1 MKRLSPSDAAFLYGE
16 SRATP
21 MHVGGLHLYRPPK
34 GETAQTFVR
43 QLHAEV
49 VATPEFRKPFDQK
62 LAWPLAGLGL
72 PAWVDDPDFDV
83 DYHIR
88 HSALPAPGRYRELF
102 VLASRLH
109 GSLLD
114 RTRPLWEAHLIE
126 GLETGQFAL
135 YTKMHH
141 AMVDGVAAMRLLQ
154 SSLSEDPDDRS
165 HPHILEARARRAPR
179 EPDRISLHAAAEQ
192 LQNRL
197 GMIPGIT
204 RSLASMAKA
213 ARANGDGAMALPYQ
227 APRSPLNTRISG
239 ARRVVAQSYP
249 LDRIKEV
256 GKSFDATVNDVVLA
270 MSAGALRRYL
280 QETGG
285 LPERSLTAMTPV
297 SVRPADAEELGNAVS
312 AVVCNLGTAI
322 ADPAE
327 RMRAIRASM
336 AEGKA
341 MLKEMTFHQ
350 IMGYTMFVLGPM
362 TAPALFDVKQLLRPV
377 FNVVISNVPGPR
389 KPLYWRGARLEGMY
403 PISIVIHGMAVNITV
418 TSYVDSLDFGITACR
433 RSVPHVQRLIDYL
446 ADALAELEEAA
457 GRPRRG
463 ARGRRRPRA
472 R

>member
-1 MKRLSPSDAAFLYGE
+1 MKKRLSLSDAAFLYGE

-21 MHVGGLHLYRPPK
+21 MHVGGLHLYRPPA
-34 GETAQTFVR
+34 GESPEAFTRA
-43 QLHAEV
+43 LHAELL
-49 VATPEFRKPFDQK
+49 ATPAFRRPFDQK
-62 LAWPLAGLGL
+62 LVWPLIGFGL
-72 PAWVDDPDFDV
+72 PAWADDPDFDI
-83 DYHIR
+83 DYHVR
-88 HSALPAPGRYRELF
+88 HSALPEPGRYRELF

-126 GLETGQFAL
+126 GLESGQFAL

-154 SSLSEDPDDRS
+154 SSLTEDPDDRH
-165 HPHILEARARRAPR
+165 HPHMLAARPPR
-179 EPDRISLHAAAEQ
+179 ERIRQPDRVSLRAAAEH
-192 LQNRL
+192 LQNSL
-197 GMIPGIT
+197 GMIPGVT
-204 RSLASMAKA
+204 RSLS
-213 ARANGDGAMALPYQ
+213 AMAHATRVDGDAAMGLPYR
-227 APRSPLNTRISG
+227 APRSPLNVRIGG

-249 LDRIKEV
+249 LDRIRAV
-256 GKSFDATVNDVVLA
+256 GENFDATVNDVVLA

-285 LPERSLTAMTPV
+285 LPAHSLTAMTPV
-297 SVRPADAEELGNAVS
+297 SVRPADAVELGNAVS
-312 AVVCNLGTAI
+312 AVICNLGTEI

-341 MLKEMTFHQ
+341 MLKGMTFHQ
-350 IMGYTMFVLGPM
+350 IMGYTMFVFGPM
-362 TAPALFDVKQLLRPV
+362 IAPALFDLKQILRPA

-389 KPLYWRGARLEGMY
+389 KPLYWHGAKLEGMY

-433 RSVPHVQRLIDYL
+433 RSVPSVQRLIDYL
-446 ADALAELEEAA
+446 AGALAELEDAA
-457 GRPRRG
+457 GA
-463 ARGRRRPRA
+463 ARTA
-472 R
+472 QI